1 MACDLVAYE
10 NVYVHTGTTA
20 AHLYAAL
27 RTTVQMHAYANDI
40 QFRPI
45 SVQAGKAA
53 LTGRANASKELSV
66 FAVQAKFKIVCD
78 THDHADAI
86 GVALAAAAVNT

>member
-1 MACDLVAYE
+1 MACDLIAYE
-10 NVYVHTGTTA
+10 NVHAHTGTAA

-27 RTTVQMHAYANDI
+27 RTMVQLHAYGNDI

-66 FAVQAKFKIVCD
+66 YAALVKFKIVCA
-78 THDHADAI
+78 THDQADAI
-86 GVALAAAAVNT
+86 GVALAAAVNL